1 MNFAEKTLKTEKIY
15 NGRVINLEN
24 LVITLPDGR
33 TAQREIVRH
42 PGASMIIPILNDGR
56 IVLVKQFRKPLEKVY
71 FEMPAGKLD
80 GDENP
85 LDCAVRELKEETGFK
100 AGRIEKI
107 LSIDTTPGFS
117 DEIIHIYVATQLE
130 AGKTEKDADEFIETY
145 IFSVEEL
152 IEMIYRGEITDAK
165 TIIGV
170 FLADNFLKK

>member
-1 MNFAEKTLKTEKIY
+1 AEKTLKTEKIY